1 MSKTIYGALEHSFSN
16 EWSGFV
22 RGYGYDNRTA
32 YDGSPYGG
40 VLVDTRQL
48 YSQTWDAGLRFNQD
62 IFHSQ
67 LTSSYSH
74 SKDYNYDPRLGRYDT
89 SATLDEVKQ
98 YNVQWANTVDV
109 GHGNVGAGIDWQKQ
123 TTEPGT
129 NYVTDGYEIR
139 NTGLFITGLQKLG
152 DFTLEGRRVVMITR
166 SLASMVPGRAAPRGS
181 LSTAIALSPLM
192 APPTKR
198 RISASCT
205 ASMVIRISTRKRA
218 SSGKGPLK
226 A

>member
-1 MSKTIYGALEHSFSN
+1 MNTFGPRSAVYGSDAIGGVVNIITTRDQTAPRSMPAWVQMATRTTAAARSRLSADIPASPAGDYTYTKGFDVVAEGNTGGVRQPDRDGFMSKTIYGALEHSFSN

-109 GHGNVGAGIDWQKQ
+109 GHGNVGAGIDWQNK
-123 TTEPGT
+123 PP
-129 NYVTDGYEIR
+129 
-139 NTGLFITGLQKLG
+139 
-152 DFTLEGRRVVMITR
+152 
-166 SLASMVPGRAAPRGS
+166 SLARTM
-181 LSTAIALSPLM
+181 
-192 APPTKR
+192 
-198 RISASCT
+198 
-205 ASMVIRISTRKRA
+205 
-218 SSGKGPLK
+218 
-226 A
+226 